1 MISHVDNFFST
12 EVVEF
17 TQSLQQLESNIES
30 HQLPKDDENLA
41 DLKKAIFKSRDACR
55 NLEATLRGSS
65 KVLKDAQSKFREAI
79 NPWFNQSWFM
89 FRARTKPRGY
99 PGDFELLEAIYDG
112 QPKSTGLGG
121 YLDLY
126 FLETI
131 LCRGVHSR
139 MKALS
144 QFLKAEVES
153 RPTPTSILNVASG
166 SCREF
171 RELSNWLKIAN
182 VKIACI
188 DHDQAALDWSRA
200 AVEQADLPS
209 TFFDFHCY
217 SALRM
222 VSGKRNVEKFGK
234 FDVIYSAGLFDYF
247 PDDAVIA
254 ILRGL
259 HETLSNGGVLC
270 TPFKDAKRYDKTVY
284 QWLVDWFFVQRTE
297 NECRRIL
304 QSAGFP
310 LEKQQMQRDE
320 TGIIM
325 IFVSKP

>member
-1 MISHVDNFFST
+1 
-12 EVVEF
+12 
-17 TQSLQQLESNIES
+17 
-30 HQLPKDDENLA
+30 
-41 DLKKAIFKSRDACR
+41 
-55 NLEATLRGSS
+55 
-65 KVLKDAQSKFREAI
+65 
-79 NPWFNQSWFM
+79 
-89 FRARTKPRGY
+89 
-99 PGDFELLEAIYDG
+99 
-112 QPKSTGLGG
+112 
-121 YLDLY
+121 
-126 FLETI
+126 
-131 LCRGVHSR
+131 
-139 MKALS
+139 
-144 QFLKAEVES
+144 
-153 RPTPTSILNVASG
+153 
-166 SCREF
+166 
-171 RELSNWLKIAN
+171 
-182 VKIACI
+182 
-188 DHDQAALDWSRA
+188 
-200 AVEQADLPS
+200 
-209 TFFDFHCY
+209 
-217 SALRM
+217 M

-320 TGIIM
+320 TGVIM